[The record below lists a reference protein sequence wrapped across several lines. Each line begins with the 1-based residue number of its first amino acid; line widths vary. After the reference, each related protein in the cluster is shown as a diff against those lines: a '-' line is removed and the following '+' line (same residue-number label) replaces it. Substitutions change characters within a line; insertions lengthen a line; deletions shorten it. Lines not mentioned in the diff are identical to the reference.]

1 MHCGNS
7 RCDWSVTWPLSNM
20 TRSLARGRN
29 FKFQHR
35 HHLPNGPQVI
45 SIQILTELY
54 KDQIW
59 IAPSFE
65 ICPEMHALAKMA
77 ELVNNGKIVN
87 KISNEMAKDPSESDD
102 FGENGGFGE
111 NASTTAMIFFHIIL
125 HPAVLIYDF
134 HIFITSSSSFHGFL
148 TKQFID
154 LFPVGLLAHLVERC
168 TGISEA
174 KGSNP
179 VQA

>member
-1 MHCGNS
+1 M
-7 RCDWSVTWPLSNM
+7 RWYRDP
-20 TRSLARGRN
+20 
-29 FKFQHR
+29 FKSGDFGENCVFGEMVQMANNR
-35 HHLPNGPQVI
+35 
-45 SIQILTELY
+45 QIV
-54 KDQIW
+54 
-59 IAPSFE
+59 
-65 ICPEMHALAKMA
+65 H
-77 ELVNNGKIVN
+77 
-87 KISNEMAKDPSESDD
+87 KISNEMARDASESGD

-111 NASTTAMIFFHIIL
+111 NAFITAMIFFHIIL

-134 HIFITSSSSFHGFL
+134 HIFITSSSSFHGFI